1 LSDPSPEIVP
11 AGTVI
16 AGRYRVERQLGQGGM
31 GSVYLVQHVHTDQQL
46 ALKLLHAAVVSDEVA
61 LTRFRREARAT
72 AKVDSDHVVKVTDAD
87 VAPELGGVPFLVME
101 WLRGQSLEEIVSRAG
116 TLPPDEVV
124 LYLRQAARALDKAH
138 AVGIVHRDLKPDN
151 LFLTRREDDT
161 PLLKILDFGIA
172 KLTQSSEDP
181 QRLKATGT
189 GQVFGTPLYM
199 SPEQI
204 KAELDKIC
212 PQTDVWAL
220 GVIAHRLLLGAE
232 PWSATT
238 ITALVAQIA
247 YEPLPVPSKK
257 GSTLGPEFD
266 AWFAKCCGREPGDRF
281 ASASQAV
288 SALARAL
295 DVEDDAPAASRASVD
310 SSASSKRRIR
320 RGDEMAATA
329 FSATSPI
336 PLASVRQ
343 KPDSVHLP
351 TRSPGVSRTAVVGA
365 IVVVAAASVAT
376 FAYFRRGEA
385 TAPPPA
391 AFATQDPPPANATA
405 TSVRV
410 DISVRA
416 STSTIVAPADPTETA
431 AAPAAAAPS
440 TTPQAALTTPP
451 RAAGVAP
458 QGARKPPPSP
468 VPQAAPQPAPAPP
481 PTAAPVATTP
491 KKPEDPLGSRY

>member
-1 LSDPSPEIVP
+1 LSDPSPEVVP

-16 AGRYRVERQLGQGGM
+16 AGRYRIERQLGQGGM

-46 ALKLLHAAVVSDEVA
+46 ALKLLHAAVVSDEIA

-101 WLRGQSLEEIVSRAG
+101 WLRGQSLEEMVSRAG
-116 TLPPDEVV
+116 TLPPEEVV

-172 KLTQSSEDP
+172 KLTQGGEDP

-232 PWSATT
+232 PWTATT

-257 GSTLGPEFD
+257 GSALGPAFD

-295 DVEDDAPAASRASVD
+295 EVADDAPATSRVGVD
-310 SSASSKRRIR
+310 AVASSKRRAR
-320 RGDEMAATA
+320 RPDEMAATA

-336 PLASVRQ
+336 PLSSVRHP
-343 KPDSVHLP
+343 PDSVHLP
-351 TRSPGVSRTAVVGA
+351 MRSSGSSGVSRIAVVGA
-365 IVVVAAASVAT
+365 VVVAAASIASW
-376 FAYFRRGEA
+376 AYFRRSAA
-385 TAPPPA
+385 TAAPPT
-391 AFATQDPPPANATA
+391 AFATQDPAPASAT
-405 TSVRV
+405 TSVKV
-410 DISVRA
+410 EISVRA
-416 STSTIVAPADPTETA
+416 STSTVVVPADPTSVPGTAETA
-431 AAPAAAAPS
+431 TARVPGALPAPRPAGGPAPHKAPSPASHAAPE
-440 TTPQAALTTPP
+440 TP
-451 RAAGVAP
+451 
-458 QGARKPPPSP
+458 
-468 VPQAAPQPAPAPP
+468 PAPP
-481 PTAAPVATTP
+481 PTAAPVETTP
-491 KKPEDPLGSRY
+491 KKAEDPLRSRY